1 MLGIFI
7 ISHQP
12 SLSSPLLTPGHPPHG
27 KPLALLTHMEVGAP
41 KNRCTVEAGGK
52 ARPLVPCGGM
62 TAAPGC
68 PDYPAATAKYKKKAP
83 FWWCNTITF
92 PHRTGGK

>member
-27 KPLALLTHMEVGAP
+27 KPLALLTHMEVEAP
-41 KNRCTVEAGGK
+41 QN
-52 ARPLVPCGGM
+52 
-62 TAAPGC
+62 
-68 PDYPAATAKYKKKAP
+68 
-83 FWWCNTITF
+83 
-92 PHRTGGK
+92 